1 MRGGIVL
8 TNIDQLVET
17 KKKKN
22 NKVEKERKEVTRT
35 RSLIRLVQIT
45 RTTVEMEFVFSRLV
59 RPNDSQNGNKC

>member
-35 RSLIRLVQIT
+35 RSLIRLVQIM
-45 RTTVEMEFVFSRLV
+45 RTTVEMEFVFYRLV